1 MTSDKG
7 LTMLLYTTLGTDD
20 IARATAFW
28 GPIMASLG
36 HASLGDLGEGW
47 AGWGK
52 DYDGGFGFYLCPP
65 FDGQPASA
73 GNGLTLAFPA
83 RDAAHVRALHAL
95 ALAHGGTDEGA
106 PGTRDYYSPDFYVA
120 YARSP
125 DGHKVAFV
133 FHHHDPAVAP

>member
-1 MTSDKG
+1 
-7 LTMLLYTTLGTDD
+7 MLLYTTIGTND

-28 GPIMASLG
+28 DPVMESLG
-36 HASLGDLGEGW
+36 QARLQGIDQGW
-47 AGWGK
+47 AGWGQ

-65 FDGQPASA
+65 YDGEPARA
-73 GNGLTLAFPA
+73 GNGLMLAFPA

-106 PGTRDYYSPDFYVA
+106 PGTRPYYEPGFYVA
-120 YARSP
+120 YVRDP

-133 FHHHDPAVAP
+133 FHRYRADDDTP